1 MIETGDVSKSQRYG
15 AMKKGVCTKCGLN
28 VSKMS
33 YADQTK
39 HEEKCAKQE
48 RLF

>member
-1 MIETGDVSKSQRYG
+1 MIETNGISKSQTYG

-28 VSKMS
+28 VSNMS
-33 YADQTK
+33 YAEQTK